1 MKNFIWPAL
10 NTALIFMLF
19 MYIFISKD
27 INTQAYNKCIELEQS
42 LKETQELTSK
52 ALENVSQK
60 DTIVIN
66 IKNYN
71 YLKK

>member
-1 MKNFIWPAL
+1 MKEFIWPAL

-27 INTQAYNKCIELEQS
+27 INTQAYNKCIELEQKVS
-42 LKETQELTSK
+42 LQEEQCKQLSEIVTK
-52 ALENVSQK
+52 K
-60 DTIVIN
+60 DTIVVN

-71 YLKK
+71 YYQK